1 MAVEDSRYHQLYDRL
16 ERARNAVIKWYE
28 RGKKD
33 WNGRKMARPYSYQE
47 GDAFRQEL
55 RYYFDS
61 LNKDEAARLA
71 GNFAFEVAK
80 NMLKDRRF
88 HQDAKAVIWLSC
100 KPFMNEADKLKL
112 DALMQAIISGKSSKP
127 ENKSLGKNSQPI
139 NPKYVQAEIKFG
151 S

>member
-1 MAVEDSRYHQLYDRL
+1 MAVEDSKYHQLYDCL

-47 GDAFRQEL
+47 GDAFRLEL

-80 NMLKDRRF
+80 NMLKDGRF
-88 HQDAKAVIWLSC
+88 RQDANAVIELSC
-100 KPFMNEADKLKL
+100 KSFMNEADKLKL

-127 ENKSLGKNSQPI
+127 KNTSSDKNSQPI
-139 NPKYVQAEIKFG
+139 IQKYRQATMDFG
-151 S
+151 L